1 MNNVSPSLARQSWF
15 ECVVDALRVE
25 RFAPAGYTIPPNIR
39 VSVGFPK
46 GSDQCKIV
54 GQCWSPTA
62 SSDEHAELFISPI
75 LLDPVDIISTL
86 GHEAGHATVGTGC
99 GHRGPFKKC
108 MLAIGLLPPMRS
120 TPPSEDFKAWIA
132 DLISRIGPYP
142 AGNLTVTK
150 KQGTR
155 LLKCQCAAC
164 GYLARVT
171 QKWIVESGSPLCP
184 TDKTPMEVAH
194 G

>member
-1 MNNVSPSLARQSWF
+1 MNNVSPSLARQQWF
-15 ECVVDALRVE
+15 EQVVDALREE
-25 RFAPAGYTIPPNIR
+25 RFGPAGYTIPANIR

-46 GSDQCKIV
+46 GSDLCKIV

-62 SSDEHAELFISPI
+62 SSDAHAELFISPV
-75 LLDPVDIISTL
+75 LLDPIDIIGTM
-86 GHEAGHATVGTGC
+86 GHEAGHATVGTGY

-120 TPPSEDFKAWIA
+120 TPPSEDFKEWVA
-132 DLISRIGPYP
+132 DLVSRIGPYP
-142 AGNLTVTK
+142 AGNLTIGK
-150 KQGTR
+150 KQSTR
-155 LLKCQCAAC
+155 MLRCQCATC

-171 QKWIVESGSPLCP
+171 KQWITTSGPPICPADKSP
-184 TDKTPMEVAH
+184 MIV